1 MEYFSQVGG
10 GGVCGNVEEVEE
22 VVQEVEFMWRG
33 KNFG

>member
-10 GGVCGNVEEVEE
+10 GGVCGNVEKVEE
-22 VVQEVEFMWRG
+22 VQEVEFMWRG